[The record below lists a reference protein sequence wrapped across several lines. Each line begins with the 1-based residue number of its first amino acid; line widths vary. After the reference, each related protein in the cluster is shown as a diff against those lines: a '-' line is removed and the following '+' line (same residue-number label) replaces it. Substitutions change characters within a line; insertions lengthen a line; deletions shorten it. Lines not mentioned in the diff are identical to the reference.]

1 MAELIEINTY
11 PVINVLAKLLQDK
24 TTGKNIIYGTDYYLS
39 YGCSEKAEM
48 SEEALRSFG
57 AVDIQPR
64 VKKAQAQQS
73 ERTRS
78 KAEVFTP
85 TWIVKKM
92 NDHCDSVWREGKY
105 ANDWKKYVQLRVL
118 DITCGEAPFL
128 VTRYDTTTG

>member
-105 ANDWKKYVQLRVL
+105 ADDWKNMFSFVFWRSPVEKH
-118 DITCGEAPFL
+118 PFL
-128 VTRYDTTTG
+128 